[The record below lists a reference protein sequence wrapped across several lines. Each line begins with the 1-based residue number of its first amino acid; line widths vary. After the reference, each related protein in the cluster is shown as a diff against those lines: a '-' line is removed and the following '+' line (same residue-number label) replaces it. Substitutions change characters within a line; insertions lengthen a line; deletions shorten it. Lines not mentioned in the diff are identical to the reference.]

1 MEENKI
7 VKLSDVCDL
16 IPGFAF
22 KSSEFGE
29 HQTKAVKIGDIQP
42 PYVNYASMAGV
53 DVTKYTLSKL
63 AKYEIHKGDFVLA
76 MTGATIGKIGRYIS
90 NTGAYINQ
98 RVLKFKPHEDV
109 NSDFIYYIVSSTSF
123 QKYIFNNV
131 DSETAQPNISAG
143 SVGKYEFELPS
154 LEEQNRIADIL
165 VSLDN
170 KIQLNRQINDN
181 LEQQAQALYK
191 SWFVD
196 FEPFQDGEFV
206 ESELGIIPRGWQ
218 CIQFNT
224 FVSESK
230 VKTGEIGIKEFS
242 VTNNGIFPR
251 EAKYNKSLSQSSAK
265 NKLIK
270 CGDLVF
276 GMSRDI
282 LNWGVMQ
289 EERGGVSSAY
299 TVYNINSEI
308 VNSTYLELFIKSRVY
323 LFSDLIRPAAREGQG
338 IDKSLLQT
346 KLLLQP
352 PQEVLNAFWPLYNSV
367 TNKTQTTTTEINRLG
382 YIRDTLLPKLMSG
395 ELKINEIDC

>member
-123 QKYIFNNV
+123 QKYILNNV

-181 LEQQAQALYK
+181 LEQQASSLLSDWISTYPCRTYKLSDICKYANAKCETGNLTPQNYISTENMLPNRKGIVEASNIPTGKVTCYKVDDVLIANIRPYFQKIWKADINGGCSADVLCIRANIESHSPILY
-191 SWFVD
+191 WLLHQDAF
-196 FEPFQDGEFV
+196 FEYVMTGAK
-206 ESELGIIPRGWQ
+206 GCKMPRGDKQHIMNWSIDLPEVQ
-218 CIQFNT
+218 YWADLATQLGSIDQQIAYNRI
-224 FVSESK
+224 ES
-230 VKTGEIGIKEFS
+230 I
-242 VTNNGIFPR
+242 N
-251 EAKYNKSLSQSSAK
+251 LS
-265 NKLIK
+265 NL
-270 CGDLVF
+270 
-276 GMSRDI
+276 
-282 LNWGVMQ
+282 
-289 EERGGVSSAY
+289 
-299 TVYNINSEI
+299 
-308 VNSTYLELFIKSRVY
+308 
-323 LFSDLIRPAAREGQG
+323 
-338 IDKSLLQT
+338 
-346 KLLLQP
+346 
-352 PQEVLNAFWPLYNSV
+352 
-367 TNKTQTTTTEINRLG
+367 
-382 YIRDTLLPKLMSG
+382 RDTLLPKLMSG

>member
-1 MEENKI
+1 MEYNKLGHIAKIQTGPFGSQLHQSDYKPAGIPCIMPCNIGSNLNIICDNIAYISEDDLNRLAKHITNEGDI
-7 VKLSDVCDL
+7 VYSRRGDIEKCAYISSREAGWLCGTGCLKVSIDSTIAIPKYVAYLLSTPDSKAWLVGNAVGTTMLNLNTTVLSDFPISLPDL
-16 IPGFAF
+16 DTQQ
-22 KSSEFGE
+22 K
-29 HQTKAVKIGDIQP
+29 VVDIID
-42 PYVNYASMAGV
+42 A
-53 DVTKYTLSKL
+53 
-63 AKYEIHKGDFVLA
+63 
-76 MTGATIGKIGRYIS
+76 
-90 NTGAYINQ
+90 
-98 RVLKFKPHEDV
+98 
-109 NSDFIYYIVSSTSF
+109 
-123 QKYIFNNV
+123 
-131 DSETAQPNISAG
+131 
-143 SVGKYEFELPS
+143 
-154 LEEQNRIADIL
+154 IADKIEL
-165 VSLDN
+165 N
-170 KIQLNRQINDN
+170 KRINDN

>member
-123 QKYIFNNV
+123 QKYILNNV

-181 LEQQAQALYK
+181 LEQQASSILSDWTSTHPCKTYK
-191 SWFVD
+191 LSDICKYVSAKCDTGNLTSQNYISTENMLPNKKGIVD
-196 FEPFQDGEFV
+196 ASNIPTGKVTCFKVDDILIANIRPYFQKIWKADISGGCSTDVLCIRSCV
-206 ESELGIIPRGWQ
+206 ESHSPILYWILHQDAFFEYVMTGAKGCKMPRGDKQHIMNWTIELPEPEYWADIATQ
-218 CIQFNT
+218 LGAVDQRLAYNRI
-224 FVSESK
+224 ES
-230 VKTGEIGIKEFS
+230 I
-242 VTNNGIFPR
+242 
-251 EAKYNKSLSQSSAK
+251 YLS
-265 NKLIK
+265 NL
-270 CGDLVF
+270 
-276 GMSRDI
+276 
-282 LNWGVMQ
+282 
-289 EERGGVSSAY
+289 
-299 TVYNINSEI
+299 
-308 VNSTYLELFIKSRVY
+308 
-323 LFSDLIRPAAREGQG
+323 
-338 IDKSLLQT
+338 
-346 KLLLQP
+346 
-352 PQEVLNAFWPLYNSV
+352 
-367 TNKTQTTTTEINRLG
+367 
-382 YIRDTLLPKLMSG
+382 RDTLLPKLMSG

>member
-123 QKYIFNNV
+123 QKYILNNV

-181 LEQQAQALYK
+181 L
-191 SWFVD
+191 
-196 FEPFQDGEFV
+196 
-206 ESELGIIPRGWQ
+206 
-218 CIQFNT
+218 T
-224 FVSESK
+224 F
-230 VKTGEIGIKEFS
+230 IH
-242 VTNNGIFPR
+242 
-251 EAKYNKSLSQSSAK
+251 
-265 NKLIK
+265 NKL
-270 CGDLVF
+270 
-276 GMSRDI
+276 
-282 LNWGVMQ
+282 
-289 EERGGVSSAY
+289 
-299 TVYNINSEI
+299 
-308 VNSTYLELFIKSRVY
+308 
-323 LFSDLIRPAAREGQG
+323 AA
-338 IDKSLLQT
+338 
-346 KLLLQP
+346 
-352 PQEVLNAFWPLYNSV
+352 
-367 TNKTQTTTTEINRLG
+367 
-382 YIRDTLLPKLMSG
+382 
-395 ELKINEIDC
+395 